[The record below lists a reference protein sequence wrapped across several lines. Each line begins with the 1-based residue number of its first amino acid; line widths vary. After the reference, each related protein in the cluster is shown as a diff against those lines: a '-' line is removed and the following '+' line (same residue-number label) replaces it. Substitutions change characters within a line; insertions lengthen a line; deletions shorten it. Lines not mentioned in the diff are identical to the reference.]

1 MRCCQNR
8 AMVSMGDFT
17 SVGAPGGGYVRL
29 AEIRIENFRTFGEG
43 DAGFRMSLPAGIAA
57 LVGENDSGKTA
68 IIDAIRLVLGT
79 RGQEY
84 FRVGEADFHQPADG
98 SATRDEIRIMLRFD
112 ALSAGDRGAFLE
124 HLTYLDGK
132 AHLFLHWQATAGSRG
147 PTRRFTNVECRSGA
161 TGTGPALEAA
171 ARALLCAT
179 YLRPLRDADQA
190 LSAGRGSRLA
200 QILQQTEEIATD
212 GVDFDPAA
220 FPDDPATL
228 SVLGIGDFANEL
240 LERQPG
246 IGGARTRLNDDYLAK
261 LSFEGDALK
270 GAISVSGA
278 RGDKAVRLR
287 QLLEKLEL
295 DLRDD
300 GVADPPPGR
309 GLGSNNLLFMASE
322 LLLLSQ
328 ESDGFPALLIEEPE
342 AHLHPQRQHLLV
354 DFLKQKAAVDQD
366 AEHGLQVV
374 MTTHSPS
381 LASSLKLENLVLVRG
396 GRAFPMG
403 PEHTLLDPADY
414 AFLERFLDATKANLF
429 FARGVI
435 IVEGDAENILLPSL
449 ARLIGR
455 DLARHGVSVVSVGGT
470 GLGRYGRIF
479 QRRAEAEWALL
490 DIPVACMTDMDVMPD
505 CAPALL
511 KLLAAD
517 GSIPPKNSRKWRR
530 KDDFDANG
538 LVNLRASIEARA
550 TGQSVRTF
558 VADEWTLE
566 YDLAHFGLARE
577 VWIAADLAAADA
589 RIHAGRATIAEVVRS
604 SMRSF
609 RDIAALD
616 REARSTS
623 VYAKFRGGVSK
634 AIAAQYLATLLDR
647 ASARGRHFG
656 DALRAALPPYVV
668 AAIDYATGNAEDA
681 PA

>member
-1 MRCCQNR
+1 M
-8 AMVSMGDFT
+8 M
-17 SVGAPGGGYVRL
+17 
-29 AEIRIENFRTFGEG
+29 
-43 DAGFRMSLPAGIAA
+43 LPAGIAA

-79 RGQEY
+79 RGQDY

-98 SATRDEIRIMLRFD
+98 GASRSEIRIALRFD
-112 ALSAGDRGAFLE
+112 ALGAGDRGAFLE
-124 HLTYLDGK
+124 HLTYLDGI
-132 AHLFLHWQATAGSRG
+132 AHLFLHWTATVGSRS
-147 PTRRFTNVECRSGA
+147 TSRRFTTVECRSGA
-161 TGTGPALEAA
+161 TGAGPALEAA

-200 QILQQTEEIATD
+200 QILQQTEEVANV

-220 FPDDPATL
+220 FPDDPTTL
-228 SVLGIGDFANEL
+228 SVLGVGDFANAL
-240 LERQPG
+240 LDRQPG
-246 IGGARTRLNDDYLAK
+246 IGGARARLNDDYLAK
-261 LSFEGDALK
+261 LSFEGDVLK

-278 RGDKAVRLR
+278 RGDKAARLR

-300 GVADPPPGR
+300 GVGDPPPGR
-309 GLGSNNLLFMASE
+309 GLGSNNLLFMAAE

-328 ESDGFPALLIEEPE
+328 EADGFPALLIEEPE

-354 DFLKQKAAVDQD
+354 DFLKQKAIVDRA

-381 LASSLKLENLVLVRG
+381 LASSLKLENLVLVHG

-403 PEHTLLDPADY
+403 PEHTLLEASDY

-435 IVEGDAENILLPSL
+435 IVEGDAENILMPTL
-449 ARLIGR
+449 ARLMDR
-455 DLARHGVSVVSVGGT
+455 ELARHGVSVVNVGGT

-479 QRRAEAEWALL
+479 QRRAEAEQGLL
-490 DIPVACMTDMDVMPD
+490 TVPVACMTDMDVMPD
-505 CAPALL
+505 CAPDMLG
-511 KLLAAD
+511 LAAPD
-517 GSIPPKNSRKWRR
+517 GSVPAKNARRWRM
-530 KDDFDANG
+530 KADFDGQG
-538 LVNLRASIEARA
+538 LADQRASIVDRA
-550 TGQSVRTF
+550 AGQSVRTF

-566 YDLAHFGLARE
+566 YDLAHFGLAKE
-577 VWIAADLAAADA
+577 VWIAADLATADH
-589 RIHAGRATIAEVVRS
+589 RIHAGRITVAEVVKS

-609 RDIAALD
+609 RGLAVLD
-616 REARSTS
+616 QESRSTS
-623 VYAKFRGGVSK
+623 IYMKYRGGASK
-634 AIAAQYLATLLDR
+634 AVAAQYLAALLDR
-647 ASARGRHFG
+647 AANRGRLTPDG
-656 DALRAALPPYVV
+656 LRAALPPYVV
-668 AAIDYATGNAEDA
+668 AAIDYATGNVTGN

>member
-1 MRCCQNR
+1 M
-8 AMVSMGDFT
+8 
-17 SVGAPGGGYVRL
+17 RL
-29 AEIRIENFRTFGEG
+29 AEIEIENFRIFGEG
-43 DAGFRMSLPAGIAA
+43 DARFQMTLPPGITA
-57 LVGENDSGKTA
+57 LVGENDAGKTA
-68 IIDAIRLVLGT
+68 IIDALRLVLGT
-79 RGQEY
+79 RSQEY
-84 FRVGEADFHQPADG
+84 FRVSEADFHQSAKGDG
-98 SATRDEIRIMLRFD
+98 TRNEIRILLRFD
-112 ALSAGDRGAFLE
+112 ALSSGDCGAFLE

-132 AHLFLHWQATAGSRG
+132 PHLFLHWQATAGSRG
-147 PTRRFTNVECRSGA
+147 PSRRFTTVECRSGA
-161 TGTGPALEAA
+161 TGAGPALEAA

-200 QILQQTEEIATD
+200 QILQQTDEVTTAGE
-212 GVDFDPAA
+212 DFDPTS

-246 IGGARTRLNDDYLAK
+246 IGGARMRLNDDYLAK

-270 GAISVSGA
+270 GVISVSGA
-278 RGDKAVRLR
+278 RGEKAARLR

-295 DLRDD
+295 DLRND

-354 DFLKQKAAVDQD
+354 DFLKQKAIVDVD

-381 LASSLKLENLVLVRG
+381 LASSLKIENLVLVRG

-403 PEHTLLDPADY
+403 PEHTMLDSADY

-429 FARGVI
+429 FARGLI
-435 IVEGDAENILLPSL
+435 IVEGDAENILLPTL

-455 DLARHGVSVVSVGGT
+455 DLARHGVSVVNVGGT

-479 QRRAEAEWALL
+479 QRRVEDQKGLL

-505 CAPALL
+505 CAPAVLN
-511 KLLAAD
+511 LLAVD
-517 GSIPPKNSRKWRR
+517 GSVPEKNTRKWR
-530 KDDFDANG
+530 KKSDFDAMG
-538 LVNLRASIEARA
+538 LANQRASIEARA
-550 TGQSVRTF
+550 TGQSVHTF

-589 RIHAGRATIAEVVRS
+589 RIRSSKATIVKVVLS
-604 SMRSF
+604 SERSF
-609 RDIAALD
+609 KDIADLD
-616 REARSTS
+616 PELRSTL
-623 VYAKFRGGVSK
+623 VYAKFKGGASK
-634 AIAAQYLATLLDR
+634 TIAAQYLATLLNHAVKRNRLSLGTLR
-647 ASARGRHFG
+647 AS
-656 DALRAALPPYVV
+656 LPPYVV
-668 AAIDYATGNAEDA
+668 KAIDYATGKVEEM
-681 PA
+681 PT

>member
-1 MRCCQNR
+1 MGCLGGRC
-8 AMVSMGDFT
+8 
-17 SVGAPGGGYVRL
+17 VRL
-29 AEIRIENFRTFGEG
+29 SRISIENFRIFGEG
-43 DAGFRMSLPAGIAA
+43 ASGFHLDFPAGIAA

-68 IIDAIRLVLGT
+68 IIDAVRLVLGT
-79 RGQEY
+79 RGQDY

-98 SATRDEIRIMLRFD
+98 SPTRTEIRIVLRFD
-112 ALSAGDRGAFLE
+112 ALSAADRGAFLE

-132 AHLFLHWQATAGSRG
+132 ACLFLHWQATTASRG
-147 PTRRFTNVECRSGA
+147 PSRRFTNVECRSGA
-161 TGTGPALEAA
+161 TGNGPALEAA

-200 QILQQTEEIATD
+200 QILQQTEEVATAGD
-212 GVDFDPAA
+212 DFVPAA
-220 FPDDPATL
+220 FPDDPTTL

-278 RGDKAVRLR
+278 RGDKAARLR

-300 GVADPPPGR
+300 GVVDPAPGR
-309 GLGSNNLLFMASE
+309 GLGSNNLLFMAAE

-342 AHLHPQRQHLLV
+342 AHLHPQRQHLLI
-354 DFLKQKAAVDQD
+354 DFLKQKAIVDQS
-366 AEHGLQVV
+366 AEHGLQVI

-381 LASSLKLENLVLVRG
+381 LASSLKLENLVLVHG

-403 PEHTLLDPADY
+403 PEHTLLQPADY

-435 IVEGDAENILLPSL
+435 IVEGDAENILLPTL

-455 DLARHGVSVVSVGGT
+455 DLARHGVSVVNVGGT

-479 QRRAEAEWALL
+479 QRGAAEEQGAL
-490 DIPVACMTDMDVMPD
+490 DVPVACITDMDVMPD
-505 CAPALL
+505 CAPAIL
-511 KLLAAD
+511 KLLKPD
-517 GSIPPKNSRKWRR
+517 GTVPAMKDRKWRYAG
-530 KDDFDANG
+530 DFDVAG
-538 LVNLRASIEARA
+538 LADLRARIDARA

-558 VADEWTLE
+558 VADAWTLE
-566 YDLAHFGLARE
+566 YDLAHFGLGRE
-577 VWIAADLAAADA
+577 VWIAASLAAADD
-589 RIHAGRATIAEVVRS
+589 RIHAGTTTVVKICCQA
-604 SMRSF
+604 MRSYPA
-609 RDIAALD
+609 IAALD
-616 REARSTS
+616 PEARSTS
-623 VYAKFRGGVSK
+623 VYAKFRSGASK
-634 AIAAQYLATLLDR
+634 AIAAQYLAALLDR
-647 ASARGRHFG
+647 SVARRRFTVET
-656 DALRAALPPYVV
+656 LRAAMPAYVV
-668 AAIDYATGNAEDA
+668 AAIDYVTGQGRDAAT
-681 PA
+681 

>member
-1 MRCCQNR
+1 M
-8 AMVSMGDFT
+8 
-17 SVGAPGGGYVRL
+17 RL
-29 AEIRIENFRTFGEG
+29 AEIKIENFRKFGAG
-43 DAGFRMSLPAGIAA
+43 DAAFHMSLPAGIAA

-79 RGQEY
+79 RGQE
-84 FRVGEADFHQPADG
+84 FFQLGEADFHQPPDG
-98 SATRDEIRIMLRFD
+98 GGTRNEIRIMLRFD
-112 ALSAGDRGAFLE
+112 ALSPSDRGAFLE

-132 AHLFLHWQATAGSRG
+132 AHLFLHWQAAAGSRG
-147 PTRRFTNVECRSGA
+147 PSRRFTTVECRSGA
-161 TGTGPALEAA
+161 TGTGPTLEAA

-190 LSAGRGSRLA
+190 LSAGRGSQLA
-200 QILQQTEEIATD
+200 QILQQTEEVATA

-220 FPDDPATL
+220 FPDDPAAL

-240 LERQPG
+240 LERQSG
-246 IGGARTRLNDDYLAK
+246 IGGARMRLNDDYLAK

-278 RGDKAVRLR
+278 RGDKATRLR

-295 DLRDD
+295 DLRND
-300 GVADPPPGR
+300 GVEDPPPGR

-354 DFLKQKAAVDQD
+354 DFLKQKTVVDQG

-403 PEHTLLDPADY
+403 AEHTMLNSADY

-435 IVEGDAENILLPSL
+435 IVEGDAENILLPTL

-455 DLARHGVSVVSVGGT
+455 DLARHGVSVVNVGGT

-479 QRRAEAEWALL
+479 QRRAKAEQGLL

-505 CAPALL
+505 CAPAILNLL
-511 KLLAAD
+511 TVD
-517 GSIPPKNSRKWRR
+517 GLIPAKNARKWRK
-530 KDDFDANG
+530 KDDFGAEGLANQ
-538 LVNLRASIEARA
+538 RTAIEARA

-589 RIHAGRATIAEVVRS
+589 RIHAGKATIAEVVRS
-604 SMRSF
+604 SMRGF
-609 RDIAALD
+609 RQVAALD
-616 REARSTS
+616 PEQRSTL
-623 VYAKFRGGVSK
+623 VYAKFRGGASK
-634 AIAAQYLATLLDR
+634 AIAAQYLATLLER
-647 ASARGRHFG
+647 AAQRKRHNV
-656 DALRAALPPYVV
+656 AILRAAFPPYVV
-668 AAIDYATGNAEDA
+668 AAIDYATGNTEGT